1 MGDGN
6 HSMWGHLPL
15 LVRASSKESVEYILQ
30 ALWRTRR
37 TGLDAAD
44 RQIFRDILQ
53 LPNDSDLDPHID
65 LRAKIRAGHG
75 TTMFMVCIFAKMGS
89 SSPWNWD
96 GTVIGQWKGSEIG
109 FSLGEK
115 AKLGPRGLTLLVC
128 LRVLIRRCVYD
139 IVNKDEIQKLFP
151 AEVLPELQR
160 LLTLLLQK
168 FQKEWQEDIS
178 KDQVVLPRLKSMTW
192 NMANQNVELTEPTAV
207 INLKLHGDALLNLGE
222 RDVKFQLAKDSM
234 EMMLKS
240 MYCIRD
246 QLSEP
251 GETPGRHIVQN
262 SNAG

>member
-1 MGDGN
+1 MVDGNN
-6 HSMWGHLPL
+6 HSMWSHLPL

-37 TGLDAAD
+37 AGLDAAD

-53 LPNDSDLDPHID
+53 LPNDSDLDP
-65 LRAKIRAGHG
+65 
-75 TTMFMVCIFAKMGS
+75 
-89 SSPWNWD
+89 
-96 GTVIGQWKGSEIG
+96 
-109 FSLGEK
+109 
-115 AKLGPRGLTLLVC
+115 LLVC

-139 IVNKDEIQKLFP
+139 NITKDEIQKLFP

-168 FQKEWQEDIS
+168 FQREWREDIS
-178 KDQVVLPRLKSMTW
+178 KDQVILPRLKSMTW
-192 NMANQNVELTEPTAV
+192 NMANQSVEQTQPAAV
-207 INLKLHGDALLNLGE
+207 INLKLHSDAQPDAGE
-222 RDVKFQLAKDSM
+222 RDVKFQLAKDTM

-251 GETPGRHIVQN
+251 GETPDIHTVQN
-262 SNAG
+262 SNAV

>member
-1 MGDGN
+1 
-6 HSMWGHLPL
+6 MWSHLPL

-37 TGLDAAD
+37 AGLDAAD

-53 LPNDSDLDPHID
+53 LPNDSDLDP
-65 LRAKIRAGHG
+65 
-75 TTMFMVCIFAKMGS
+75 
-89 SSPWNWD
+89 
-96 GTVIGQWKGSEIG
+96 
-109 FSLGEK
+109 
-115 AKLGPRGLTLLVC
+115 LLAC

-139 IVNKDEIQKLFP
+139 NVNKDEIQKLFP

-168 FQKEWQEDIS
+168 FQREWREDIS
-178 KDQVVLPRLKSMTW
+178 KDQVILPRLKSMTW
-192 NMANQNVELTEPTAV
+192 NMADQSVEQTQPAAV
-207 INLKLHGDALLNLGE
+207 INLKLHSDAQPDRGE
-222 RDVKFQLAKDSM
+222 RDVKFQLAKDTM

-251 GETPGRHIVQN
+251 GETPDSHIVQN
-262 SNAG
+262 SNAV

>member
-1 MGDGN
+1 MVDRNN
-6 HSMWGHLPL
+6 HSMWSHLPL

-37 TGLDAAD
+37 AGLDAAD

-53 LPNDSDLDPHID
+53 LPNDSDLDP
-65 LRAKIRAGHG
+65 
-75 TTMFMVCIFAKMGS
+75 
-89 SSPWNWD
+89 
-96 GTVIGQWKGSEIG
+96 
-109 FSLGEK
+109 
-115 AKLGPRGLTLLVC
+115 LLAC

-139 IVNKDEIQKLFP
+139 NVNKDEIQKLFP

-168 FQKEWQEDIS
+168 FQREWREDIS
-178 KDQVVLPRLKSMTW
+178 KDQVILPRLKSMTW
-192 NMANQNVELTEPTAV
+192 NMADQSVEQTQPAAV
-207 INLKLHGDALLNLGE
+207 INLKLHSDAQPDGGE
-222 RDVKFQLAKDSM
+222 RDVKFQLAKDTM

-251 GETPGRHIVQN
+251 GETPDSHIVQN
-262 SNAG
+262 SNAV

>member
-15 LVRASSKESVEYILQ
+15 LVRANSKESVEYILQ
-30 ALWRTRR
+30 GLWRTRR

-53 LPNDSDLDPHID
+53 LPNDSDLDP
-65 LRAKIRAGHG
+65 
-75 TTMFMVCIFAKMGS
+75 
-89 SSPWNWD
+89 
-96 GTVIGQWKGSEIG
+96 
-109 FSLGEK
+109 
-115 AKLGPRGLTLLVC
+115 LLVC

-139 IVNKDEIQKLFP
+139 NVNKDEIQKLFP

-168 FQKEWQEDIS
+168 FQKEWREDIS

-192 NMANQNVELTEPTAV
+192 NMANQNVEQTEPTAV
-207 INLKLHGDALLNLGE
+207 INLKLHSDAQPNLGE
-222 RDVKFQLAKDSM
+222 RDVKFQLAKDTM

-240 MYCIRD
+240 MYGIRD

-251 GETPGRHIVQN
+251 GETPGRHIFQN
-262 SNAG
+262 SNVV